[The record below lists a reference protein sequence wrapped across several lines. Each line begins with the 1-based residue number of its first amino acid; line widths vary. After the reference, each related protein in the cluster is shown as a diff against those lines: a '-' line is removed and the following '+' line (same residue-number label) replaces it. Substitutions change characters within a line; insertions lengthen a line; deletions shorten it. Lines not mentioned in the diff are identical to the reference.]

1 MECVRLHPDVDLEDS
16 LANNIAVL
24 RLGPGNSEKPKKTT
38 ASVVNPRNAVD
49 GLLNKLEATG
59 QLERKTEGCS
69 VPHLYLNTICLPR
82 TEDQFQEY
90 PDNCYVAAWGRDPA
104 HRIGQRDVA
113 MPLVDQAE
121 CERRLRPEFA
131 KRGVSN
137 WR

>member
-24 RLGPGNSEKPKKTT
+24 RLGPANSEKPKKTT

-82 TEDQFQEY
+82 TEDQFQE
-90 PDNCYVAAWGRDPA
+90 
-104 HRIGQRDVA
+104 
-113 MPLVDQAE
+113 
-121 CERRLRPEFA
+121 
-131 KRGVSN
+131 
-137 WR
+137 